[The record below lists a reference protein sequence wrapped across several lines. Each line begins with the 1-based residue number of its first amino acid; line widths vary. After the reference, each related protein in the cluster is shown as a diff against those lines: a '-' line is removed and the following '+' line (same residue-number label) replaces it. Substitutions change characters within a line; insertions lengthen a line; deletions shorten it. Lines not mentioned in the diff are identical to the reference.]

1 MALIDK
7 KLTELTEILSVP
19 DNAFIHV
26 VDTND
31 VSQSPEGS
39 SYKAKKSTIGGA
51 VKAQVTVSG
60 TVKTNVNNADPIV
73 YLKGSVDALLADKQD
88 TLVNGINIASI
99 NSQNLLNGGNIEIAN
114 TIPTLQQVL
123 DNNHDLIDGNNFQG
137 TDAGLNNLGSSV
149 NALGGSSAFNNSGSS
164 VNALGSGSAYEN
176 TGSSVN
182 ALGTGS
188 AENNSGS
195 QVNALGTLS
204 AVFNTGEEVNALG
217 TGSAE
222 NNSGSQVN
230 ALGIGSAQ
238 NNSGS
243 QVNAFGS
250 GSANNNTFS
259 NVNLFGQSTTADENG
274 QTVFGKTNTIF
285 ARLSTLLLTATRKYI
300 LPNQSGTIALE
311 SYVDTQI
318 ATNASLVVTND
329 ATTNRVLSILDAN
342 TFIVFSGGNTDL
354 TIPLNANVGFQIG
367 TKIEAFINGVLS
379 LNVLATSGVT
389 IISPNGLI
397 ALNRSTLL
405 LTKIAIN
412 TWYVNIIPKLF
423 LIANGGLNYSAQ
435 LQNLTTNFI
444 FAGSLQ
450 CAYLFGDGAG
460 IIALRAIIGGG
471 VNDRWEST
479 VRLRLADGL
488 TPINSQDLTPKA
500 YVDAIPNPTL
510 NVLPKK
516 GASGFVDSAIS
527 EDATKI
533 VLTKDVKSAT
543 VFDDTPTTGAT
554 RFLVKA
560 GAADGLASPTF
571 RVLNN
576 SGTRSITIGLDANGF
591 VFNFDNTHKIQGRE
605 ITLSNNSLFGFSNS
619 DVNGTRDIGFVRGS
633 AGKLYIGNSE
643 DGNFSGTL
651 VTTKI
656 GLGVI
661 APTESLDVLG
671 SIKLSNLL
679 KLGQFTTATEPA
691 YVKGASF
698 FNTTLNKMRIG
709 GATSYETVTSS

>member
-26 VDTND
+26 VDPND
-31 VSQSPEGS
+31 VSQSPQGS

-60 TVKTNVNNADPIV
+60 TVKTNINNADPIV
-73 YLKGSVDALLADKQD
+73 YLKGSVDALLSDKQD
-88 TLVNGINIASI
+88 TLVDGVNIATI
-99 NSQNLLNGGNIEIAN
+99 NSQNLLNGGNIEI
-114 TIPTLQQVL
+114 
-123 DNNHDLIDGNNFQG
+123 
-137 TDAGLNNLGSSV
+137 
-149 NALGGSSAFNNSGSS
+149 
-164 VNALGSGSAYEN
+164 E
-176 TGSSVN
+176 
-182 ALGTGS
+182 
-188 AENNSGS
+188 
-195 QVNALGTLS
+195 
-204 AVFNTGEEVNALG
+204 
-217 TGSAE
+217 
-222 NNSGSQVN
+222 
-230 ALGIGSAQ
+230 
-238 NNSGS
+238 
-243 QVNAFGS
+243 
-250 GSANNNTFS
+250 
-259 NVNLFGQSTTADENG
+259 
-274 QTVFGKTNTIF
+274 
-285 ARLSTLLLTATRKYI
+285 
-300 LPNQSGTIALE
+300 
-311 SYVDTQI
+311 
-318 ATNASLVVTND
+318 TNANLNVINESN
-329 ATTNRVLSILDAN
+329 ANRTAVLSDAN
-342 TFIVFSGGNTDL
+342 SFIAFTFENIAKTY
-354 TIPLNANVGFQIG
+354 TIPLNSIVDFTIG
-367 TKIEAFINGVLS
+367 TQIKVRNPFSGTLTILGSNGVNFFAFDGL
-379 LNVLATSGVT
+379 VAYSGS
-389 IISPNGLI
+389 IISLIKIGVNSWNVNILASLGLSNLPSEI
-397 ALNRSTLL
+397 NIRPAIVTTTILNAGRVLT
-405 LTKIAIN
+405 TKIGVSGYPDNFEIN
-412 TWYVNIIPKLF
+412 AVDDGVRRWVSKNILRYETNLPI
-423 LIANGGLNYSAQ
+423 LN
-435 LQNLTTNFI
+435 
-444 FAGSLQ
+444 SL
-450 CAYLFGDGAG
+450 
-460 IIALRAIIGGG
+460 
-471 VNDRWEST
+471 
-479 VRLRLADGL
+479 
-488 TPINSQDLTPKA
+488 DLTPKS
-500 YVDAIPNPTL
+500 YVDAKLNPTL

-516 GASGFVDSAIS
+516 GASGFLDSSIS

-560 GAADGLASPTF
+560 GASDGLSSPTF

-591 VFNFDNTHKIQGRE
+591 LFNFDNTHKIQGRE

-661 APTESLDVLG
+661 VPTESLDVLG

-709 GATSYETVTSS
+709 GATAYETVTSS